1 MYSLD
6 TLNTLQSLNSV
17 RPDAGV
23 MLMFEVFNYLWRHS
37 HIPARRKPCALTFQ
51 IVPGDREFGFM
62 EFMADSAP
70 VRGCDDFD
78 AELKGL
84 SDGGRDAFLRTLAGS
99 LVAGHVMGIGDR
111 HEDNMM
117 LWYGGGASAPLLY
130 FQLDFKHVFGNQT
143 KGVDAPPLTVPARLK
158 QSLEKFGM
166 WSGSEAS
173 AKPGLAELC
182 VDAFR
187 VLRRCSGTLRA
198 LST

>member
-1 MYSLD
+1 
-6 TLNTLQSLNSV
+6 
-17 RPDAGV
+17 
-23 MLMFEVFNYLWRHS
+23 
-37 HIPARRKPCALTFQ
+37 
-51 IVPGDREFGFM
+51 
-62 EFMADSAP
+62 
-70 VRGCDDFD
+70 
-78 AELKGL
+78 
-84 SDGGRDAFLRTLAGS
+84 
-99 LVAGHVMGIGDR
+99 MGIGDR

-117 LWYGGGASAPLLY
+117 LWYGGGKTAPLLY

-166 WSGSEAS
+166 WSGSK

-198 LST
+198 LSTEAFDGVSGGTPAAIERCGRPAALSAAPIPAPSAA